1 MGKYDTKR
9 KKAQQEEEA
18 LERSFRSMTPV
29 KRSKRK
35 NKKSHRKASVAA
47 ICVALFAVIFAVIA
61 GYVYFD
67 NASLDGIILD
77 NVWVAG
83 VDVGGMTQ
91 AQAIETVKAA
101 TSNTYSQTPMVV
113 TVLDSKTELSPSW
126 CGSLNVRSAV
136 KAAYRFGNTGTESKR
151 QEEQQIAMTTGYVVD
166 ITPYLGLDS
175 KAIKDALAVLGGEYS
190 TTLTETTYE
199 VTGEAPNQTLVVSL
213 GVPEY
218 GLNLDELYQQV
229 LDAYNQNTFFVE
241 GKCGMIEPKP
251 VDLQSILDTYYI
263 APVDAALDPKTYEI
277 VEGKDGY
284 GFDIE
289 YAKQELESAKPGTT
303 VEIPFFVLPPE
314 ITTNGLNEMLFRD
327 ELSTYTA
334 SSESDSNRDVNLALA
349 CKAID
354 GLVLN
359 PQQVFSYN
367 DALGERTASKG
378 YKPGKSYS
386 GNETV
391 YTIGGG
397 ICQVSSALYYCA
409 MVADLEILMRINH
422 GFAPSYMPL
431 GMDAT
436 VSWGSLDFRFR
447 NNMDYPIRIEA
458 EASEGNVTISIF
470 GTDTRDHYVK
480 MEYEKLNTYEYSTT
494 YKTISANNAE
504 GYKDGDYIVEPYT
517 GYDIKTYRCRYEK
530 ETNKLISKDLE
541 ATSNYRKRDGVIC
554 KIEGNSSSPSTG
566 NNLPG
571 IGGGSISDA
580 PGALPP
586 E

>member
-18 LERSFRSMTPV
+18 LERSFRSISPA

-35 NKKSHRKASVAA
+35 NKKSHKKASFVA
-47 ICVALFAVIFAVIA
+47 ICVALFAVIFAVVA

-91 AQAIETVKAA
+91 AQAIEAVKAA
-101 TSNTYSQTPMVV
+101 TSDTYSQTPMVV

-151 QEEQQIAMTTGYVVD
+151 QEDQQIAMTTGYIVD
-166 ITPYLGLDS
+166 ITPYLDLDS
-175 KAIKDALAVLGGEYS
+175 KAIKNALAVLGGEYS

-199 VTGEAPNQTLVVSL
+199 VTGEAPNQTLIVSL

-229 LDAYNQNTFFVE
+229 LDAYNQNIFLVE

-251 VDLQSILDTYYI
+251 VDLQSILDSYYI
-263 APVDAALDPKTYEI
+263 APVDATLDPKTYEI

-289 YAKQELESAKPGTT
+289 DAKQELESAKPGTT
-303 VEIPFFVLPPE
+303 VEIPFITLPPE
-314 ITTNGLNEMLFRD
+314 ITANGLKEMLFRD

-367 DALGERTASKG
+367 DALGERTAAKG

-409 MVADLEILMRINH
+409 MVADLEILMRNNH

-458 EASEGNVTISIF
+458 EASEGNVTISIL

-494 YKTISANNAE
+494 YKTMSANNTE

-517 GYDIKTYRCRYEK
+517 GYDIKTYRCRYNK
-530 ETNKLISKDLE
+530 ETDELISKDLE

-554 KIEGNSSSPSTG
+554 KIEGGSSAPSTG

-571 IGGGSISDA
+571 IGGGGISDA